1 MCRQRAAFAALIVG
15 EKHKAPVVYLFQQQ
29 DAAVGPAGFIHR
41 GHAHGGGLFGGGMDG
56 FVQPFFKLRQRLIGA
71 IGLGKL
77 LFAVVFTDIVQ
88 IHRFLLSQIA
98 N

>member
-15 EKHKAPVVYLFQQQ
+15 EKHKAPVVHLFQQQ
-29 DAAVGPAGFIHR
+29 DTAIGPAGLIHR
-41 GHAHGGGLFGGGMDG
+41 GHAHGGGLFGSGMDG
-56 FVQPFFKLRQRLIGA
+56 FVQPFFKLRQRRIGA
-71 IGLGKL
+71 ISLGKL

-88 IHRFLLSQIA
+88 IHRFLLSQVA